1 MGQAVPGQGGE
12 RLHQLVPEPGQRG
25 RVRPGLGQPRGG
37 RPVRRADEL
46 EQQLGVQDLRRIG
59 DGYPGRVQPGQRA
72 ELSVRPLPGDGLAA
86 ERTPARHRPVDPGL
100 PDPAPFQVAAVPVE
114 HPVPGIAVALGREQ
128 AGPAAGHAAPD
139 QEDVGF
145 LAGLQDAELG
155 VDGGQVGDQPAGM
168 RLRAALGRDGLVP
181 GRPAVALGQAVGR
194 VEFLDRRQ
202 RPAPDALDGG
212 GFVVVVTPLTAAGPE
227 LSTA

>member
-12 RLHQLVPEPGQRG
+12 RLHQLVPERGQPG

-59 DGYPGRVQPGQRA
+59 DRDPGRVQPGQRA
-72 ELSVRPLPGDGLAA
+72 ELSVRPLAGDSLAA

-114 HPVPGIAVALGREQ
+114 HPVPGVAVALGREQ

-155 VDGGQVGDQPAGM
+155 VDGGQVGDQPPGM
-168 RLRAALGRDGLVP
+168 RLRAALRRDGLVP

-194 VEFLDRRQ
+194 VELLDRRQ
-202 RPAPDALDGG
+202 RPAADALDGG
-212 GFVVVVTPLTAAGPE
+212 GFVVVETPLTAAGPE
-227 LSTA
+227 FSTA